1 MNTRKLLM
9 GLYCALGSIII
20 FLLVPRGCSAQVSSA
35 MLSKG
40 QGSTGGIQHK
50 TWTEYGGSNDQSKYV
65 DFKQINKKNINQLQ
79 VAWTYST
86 KDNVSTY
93 KVNPIIVDN
102 IMYLQGKNNSLIA
115 LDVATGKEIWIHANL
130 NIKSKR
136 GVNYWESKDR
146 KDRRLIFNVGN
157 TMQEI
162 DATSGKSIL
171 TFGDNGSVD
180 LTEGYGLDPATISSP
195 TSNTPGQVFEDLIIL
210 GSATGEGYF
219 STPGDIR
226 AYNVITGKEEWIFHT
241 IPREGEFGYNT
252 FPPKAYTYIGGV
264 NTWGEMSV
272 DAKRGIVYC
281 PTGSATFDYYGADR
295 EGQNLFANCILA
307 LDARTGKRLWHFQ
320 MVHHDMWDF
329 DATAAPQLITVT
341 HNGKKVD
348 AVAQASKQGF
358 LYVFNRVTGKP
369 LWPIPERPVTQSKT
383 PGEHSW
389 PTQPFPTVVPPYNR
403 QLITAKDINPFWP
416 AEKRDDMLKRLAA
429 GHAGIFEPL
438 STEYETFIA
447 PGANGGALF
456 GNTAAN
462 PAKGIVYVS
471 YQESPSVYKLG
482 KSQQGGGRAAA
493 ALSADDAAKIQAIY
507 TEQCQG
513 CHGADKTGGIGP
525 SLVNVNNRVS
535 YQSFEAL
542 MLSGRGR
549 MPEFTHLTGPVL
561 NDLYRYLSG
570 PTAGRGGGGGGG
582 RGRGNVQSTTLPM
595 PDGPV
600 VASGGAPVKDKGRVR
615 VPRGYPE
622 GFPVPAERYD
632 QRASTTYFGLG
643 FPDLFT
649 PPWSGL
655 AAYDLNTGKLKWN
668 RALGNVDKFG
678 KNTGYPKGT
687 QNKGV
692 LVTSTGLVFATCVD
706 GGIYAYDADNG
717 NMLWSYKLPREPDGI
732 PAMYEYKGR
741 EYLVICSTST
751 RIDPGKSEDE
761 TFRGYTVLALPEIK
775 K

>member
-1 MNTRKLLM
+1 
-9 GLYCALGSIII
+9 
-20 FLLVPRGCSAQVSSA
+20 
-35 MLSKG
+35 
-40 QGSTGGIQHK
+40 
-50 TWTEYGGSNDQSKYV
+50 
-65 DFKQINKKNINQLQ
+65 
-79 VAWTYST
+79 
-86 KDNVSTY
+86 
-93 KVNPIIVDN
+93 
-102 IMYLQGKNNSLIA
+102 
-115 LDVATGKEIWIHANL
+115 
-130 NIKSKR
+130 
-136 GVNYWESKDR
+136 
-146 KDRRLIFNVGN
+146 VGN
-157 TMQEI
+157 TLQEI
-162 DATSGKSIL
+162 NATTGKSIL

-180 LTEGYGLDPATISSP
+180 LTEGYGLDPATIANPTSSSP
-195 TSNTPGQVFEDLIIL
+195 AHVFEDLIIL

-252 FPPKAYTYIGGV
+252 FPKEAYKYIGGV

-281 PTGSATFDYYGADR
+281 PTGSPTFDYYGADR
-295 EGQNLFANCILA
+295 EGQNLFGNCIIA
-307 LDARTGKRLWHFQ
+307 LDARTGKRIWHFQ

-329 DATAAPQLITVT
+329 DATAAPQLVTVT

-358 LYVFNRVTGKP
+358 LYVFNRVTGEP
-369 LWPIPERPVTQSKT
+369 LWPIEERPVTQSKT
-383 PGEHSW
+383 PGEKSW

-403 QLITAKDINPFWP
+403 QIITAKDINPLYP
-416 AEKRDDMLKRLAA
+416 PEKRNDLLKRLAA
-429 GHAGIFEPL
+429 GRAGIFEPL

-447 PGANGGALF
+447 PGANGGALH

-462 PAKGIVYVS
+462 PDKGIVYVS

-482 KSQQGGGRAAA
+482 KERPAGSRTT
-493 ALSADDAAKIQAIY
+493 LSADETARAQAIY

-513 CHGADKTGGIGP
+513 CHGADRNGGIGP
-525 SLVNVNNRVS
+525 SLVNLNNRVS

-542 MLSGRGR
+542 LIAGRGR
-549 MPEFTHLTGPVL
+549 MPAFVH
-561 NDLYRYLSG
+561 LSG
-570 PTAGRGGGGGGG
+570 QTLQEIYKYFSAPTAGRGGG
-582 RGRGNVQSTTLPM
+582 RGVQTVPAM
-595 PDGPV
+595 PEGPV
-600 VASGGAPVKDKGRVR
+600 VASGGAPVKAQTRTRVA
-615 VPRGYPE
+615 RGYPE
-622 GFPVPAERYD
+622 GFAAPAERYD

-649 PPWSGL
+649 PPWSGI

-678 KNTGYPKGT
+678 KDTGFPKGT

-692 LVTSTGLVFATCVD
+692 LVTSAGLVFATCVD
-706 GGIYAYDADNG
+706 GKIYAFDADNG
-717 NMLWSYKLPREPDGI
+717 NILWSYKLPREPDGI

-741 EYLVICSTST
+741 QYLVICSTSDRT
-751 RIDPGKSEDE
+751 DTSKTDEE